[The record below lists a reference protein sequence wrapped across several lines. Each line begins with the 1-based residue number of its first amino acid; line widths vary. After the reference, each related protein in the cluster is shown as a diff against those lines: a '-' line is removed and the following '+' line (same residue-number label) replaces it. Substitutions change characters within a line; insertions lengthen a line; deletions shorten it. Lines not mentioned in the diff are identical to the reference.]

1 MIYTERN
8 VMSMSKYGT
17 PKLDRANF
25 DKALHEWLYD
35 YFGEDIY
42 YETETFDEVIN
53 YNLGIPTSLLESEYR
68 DTDEIRVGGENIER
82 DVPDIQSKWQCSSHY
97 GWQ

>member
-1 MIYTERN
+1 
-8 VMSMSKYGT
+8 MSMSKYGT

-68 DTDEIRVGGENIER
+68 DTDEIRVGGEYIDR
-82 DVPDIQSKWQCSSHY
+82 DMKFTTAGDYMKDIQSNWK
-97 GWQ
+97 

>member
-1 MIYTERN
+1 MTSN
-8 VMSMSKYGT
+8 
-17 PKLDRANF
+17 KLDRANF

-68 DTDEIRVGGENIER
+68 DTDEIRVGGHEYIDR
-82 DVPDIQSKWQCSSHY
+82 DMKFTTAGDYMKDIQSTWK
-97 GWQ
+97 

>member
-1 MIYTERN
+1 
-8 VMSMSKYGT
+8 MSMSKYGT

-68 DTDEIRVGGENIER
+68 DTDEIRVGGENIDR
-82 DVPDIQSKWQCSSHY
+82 DMKFTTAGDYMKDIQSTWK
-97 GWQ
+97 